1 MAKQKTKNTTKKK
14 KVQVEVLPEVTPTKV
29 ETPSPSSVVKH
40 VPQKSSLLPKSISKP
55 IEDLSKRVKVLED
68 LVTKLLSTHD

>member
-14 KVQVEVLPEVTPTKV
+14 KVEVEVLPEVTPTKV
-29 ETPSPSSVVKH
+29 ETPSQVVKH
-40 VPQKSSLLPKSISKP
+40 TPQKSSLLPKSISKP